1 MAGRPPSNTINAYF
15 AEIDTLYSEQGL
27 SNRDIASTLQLR
39 YGVSIS
45 YRTIARK
52 VQEWGLKKGQIQSSV
67 VSDPEVIAFVKQE
80 WRENCSHQ
88 EILANISRAMP
99 YIEITDRQLRTLRER
114 EKIMYRRR
122 GDIPP
127 EEQEEAKSAIDAVLT
142 AHRGAYGRRLVQ
154 VALRQEGV
162 LVSIRQVQILQREL
176 DPQGIYFIL
185 CLKPGS

>member
-1 MAGRPPSNTINAYF
+1 
-15 AEIDTLYSEQGL
+15 
-27 SNRDIASTLQLR
+27 
-39 YGVSIS
+39 
-45 YRTIARK
+45 
-52 VQEWGLKKGQIQSSV
+52 
-67 VSDPEVIAFVKQE
+67 
-80 WRENCSHQ
+80 
-88 EILANISRAMP
+88 MP
-99 YIEITDRQLRTLRER
+99 YIEITNRQLQTLRER

-142 AHRGAYGRRLVQ
+142 AHGGAYGRRLVQ

-185 CLKPGS
+185 CPKPGS